1 MNLTR
6 DEVKRLAFAKYL
18 LSLGKRQIKLHE
30 PFASVSLLLFH
41 DATDHLLGLVS
52 ERVGSKENKE
62 FMEYWKLING
72 ARPGYVLP
80 DRVGMERFNRAR
92 VALKHKG
99 LQHSRTQLEEF
110 QNLVESFF
118 NKVIADIFQTTLDAV
133 SICEFI
139 SNDKVRKF
147 LKRAGESY
155 ERGETR
161 KVRCLCALGF
171 DELMKSSELPKLQH
185 FFDEEFSFDFDYWYG
200 SVPYVYLDEGRGADL
215 NVEEFF
221 KFIKKSLNGL
231 QDRMRI
237 ISMGID
243 FRLYARF
250 HSITPRVE
258 YSWNRKRKISERGI
272 PELTHQDV
280 EFCIEFVTDVALNLQ
295 DRSFTVPTYNSSVL
309 R

>member
-1 MNLTR
+1 MKLTR
-6 DEVKRLAFAKYL
+6 HEVNRLAFAKYL

-52 ERVGSKENKE
+52 EHVGAKESKVFMDYWERVHDAPPAYE
-62 FMEYWKLING
+62 
-72 ARPGYVLP
+72 LP
-80 DRVGMERFNRAR
+80 DKVRMGRFNQAR

-110 QNLVESFF
+110 QNLVLSFF
-118 NKVIADIFQTTLDAV
+118 DKVVVDIFNTRLDAI
-133 SICEFI
+133 SLCELI
-139 SNDKVRKF
+139 TNDKVREI
-147 LKRAGESY
+147 LKRAGEAH
-155 ERGETR
+155 ERGEIR
-161 KVRCLCALGF
+161 KVRYLCALGF
-171 DELMKSSELPKLQH
+171 DELIKSSELPKSRH
-185 FFDEEFSFDFDYWYG
+185 FPNEGFSFDYWYKG
-200 SVPYVYLDEGRGADL
+200 VPYVYLDEGRGADS

-221 KFIKKSLNGL
+221 KFIQKSLNAL

-250 HSITPRVE
+250 QAITPGIR
-258 YSWNRKRKISERGI
+258 YSLNWKRKIHERGT

-280 EFCIEFVTDVALNLQ
+280 EFCIEFVTDVAFNLQ
-295 DRSFTVPTYNSSVL
+295 DRSFTVPTYDSLS
-309 R
+309 RH